1 MKTII
6 LLLVL
11 AGLCSCATANNHYE
25 TIDLKVTKF
34 EYSNSQRV
42 AVLLETIT
50 GEKLYRGFC
59 YWEHLPHQNVR
70 TNQEWMSTLEVNDT
84 LHLKNMCKKYFA
96 KLSPE
101 IIPNII
107 PIEEKKNSDVVNVF
121 R

>member
-1 MKTII
+1 MKTTI

-11 AGLCSCATANNHYE
+11 AVLCSCASANNHYE

-34 EYSNSQRV
+34 EYSNHQRV

-50 GEKLYRGFC
+50 GEKLYRGFR
-59 YWEHLPHQNVR
+59 YWEHLPHQNTR

-96 KLSPE
+96 KLSPK
-101 IIPNII
+101 IIPNVI
-107 PIEEKKNSDVVNVF
+107 PIEQKNNDVVNVF
-121 R
+121 K